1 MKSTD
6 PRSAPGPAPSPEAAP
21 RPAWTPTERNYWWSP
36 KVGSYPAPQ
45 ALQPGDV
52 ILFQPQSPDLAQRV
66 IVHYQQGNPATI
78 NHAEF
83 THAAIYVDCDG
94 LVLEA
99 VRSDGVRLS
108 CLDDILEGNHI
119 TIRRAPGL
127 TAEQRHAIA
136 RGAAFYRNHPY
147 ALMDLLKSRLG
158 DGSATARLC
167 ADGGAEAPSPE
178 TAVICSTLCARALLW
193 AGVAVLPPRASV
205 TDPPPFVTPAWL
217 AAAPNLVM
225 VDYEWR
231 RVEHCPSA
239 PAWPAQ

>member
-1 MKSTD
+1 M
-6 PRSAPGPAPSPEAAP
+6 
-21 RPAWTPTERNYWWSP
+21 WTPTERNYWWSP
-36 KVGSYPAPQ
+36 KTGNYPAPH

-52 ILFQPQSPDLAQRV
+52 ILFQPRSPDLAQRV
-66 IVHYQQGNPATI
+66 ITHYQQGNPATV
-78 NHAEF
+78 NHAGF

-127 TAEQRHAIA
+127 TVDQRHAIA

-158 DGSATARLC
+158 DDLATARLC
-167 ADGGAEAPSPE
+167 ADGGAEAPIPE
-178 TAVICSTLCARALLW
+178 TAVICSTLCARALLS
-193 AGVAVLPPRASV
+193 AGVSVLPPRASA
-205 TDPPPFVTPAWL
+205 TELPPFVTPAWL
-217 AAAPNLVM
+217 AASPNLDTVE
-225 VDYEWR
+225 YEWR
-231 RVEHCPSA
+231 RVEHSLPVPTWSA
-239 PAWPAQ
+239 R